1 MTTLSQDFPMIF
13 EPFFHRTS
21 IAMALLD
28 PRGVIT
34 ASNPALQTLLGFSAD
49 ELHGRH
55 LFKFIDGEDSPS
67 CRRLIHEMSTAP
79 TLRKSLGLCWICK
92 NGRILHGDLTLLSS
106 EIKGGAVDGLIATI
120 EDRSE
125 SKGAEERL
133 AYVTNFDP
141 LTGLAND
148 LLFRDRLK
156 LALCR
161 SRREA
166 SMAAVLVFNLKRFK
180 VFNDSFGLAVGD
192 RLLQE
197 VATRI
202 SCGIRQSDTVARLS
216 GDKFALLIEGLS
228 EMTGISPVLRKIR
241 EALGAPFF
249 VEDQEVFPST
259 SVGIALFPADGD
271 HAEELIRNAESAM
284 YRAVEK
290 GRNSYQ
296 YYTEGMNSQARHR
309 LRLESALYRA
319 LERNEFEVYYQ
330 PQIDPASGAPLG
342 VEALLRWN
350 HPERG
355 VVGPDEFI
363 PLLEETGLI
372 IAAGEWVLRSACA
385 QCRTWQSEGFS
396 GLRVAVNISARQFLE
411 KNFVAVLQEIL
422 RETGLRADS
431 LDLEITESVLM
442 QESERLTGILG
453 AIATLGI
460 HISIDDFGTGYS
472 SLAYLKRFP
481 VNGLKIDRSFIQGI
495 PENRDDMAI
504 AFAILSLA
512 GNLGLKVTAEGVETE
527 AQLDMLTTWRCQQLQ
542 GYLFARPMPADRF
555 PSWARE
561 ALATPGNYRPV

>member
-1 MTTLSQDFPMIF
+1 MLF
-13 EPFFHRTS
+13 EPFFRQTS

-28 PRGVIT
+28 SRGIIT
-34 ASNPALQTLLGFSAD
+34 ACNPALQSLLGFSAG
-49 ELHGRH
+49 ELHGRP
-55 LFKFIDGEDSPS
+55 LVELVDGEGSPS
-67 CRRLIHEMSTAP
+67 CRRLIHKVATASP
-79 TLRKSLGLCWICK
+79 LRMSLGLYWTCK
-92 NGRILHGDLTLLSS
+92 NGRVLPGDLTLLSTGKQPA
-106 EIKGGAVDGLIATI
+106 EGEGLIATI

-125 SKGAEERL
+125 SKGVEARL
-133 AYVTNFDP
+133 AYLTNFDP

-148 LLFRDRLK
+148 LLFRDRLTQ
-156 LALCR
+156 ALGR

-180 VFNDSFGLAVGD
+180 DFNDSFGLAIGD
-192 RLLQE
+192 RLLKE
-197 VATRI
+197 VASRI
-202 SCGIRQSDTVARLS
+202 SCGVRQSDTVARLS

-228 EMTGISPVLRKIR
+228 EMAGVILLLRKIR
-241 EALGAPFF
+241 EGLSAPFL

-259 SVGIALFPADGD
+259 TVGIALFPDDGD
-271 HAEELIRNAESAM
+271 QAEELIRNAESAM
-284 YRAVEK
+284 YRAGLN
-290 GRNSYQ
+290 GRNGYQ
-296 YYTEGMNSQARHR
+296 FYTEGMNSQARQR

-330 PQIDPASGAPLG
+330 PQVDPASGAPLG

-350 HPERG
+350 HPARG

-372 IAAGEWVLRSACA
+372 IAAGEWVLRTACA
-385 QCRTWQSEGFS
+385 QCRTWQGEGFP

-411 KNFVAVLQEIL
+411 KNFVAVLEEIL
-422 RETGLRADS
+422 KETGLRADS

-442 QESERLTGILG
+442 QESERLTGTLS
-453 AIATLGI
+453 AIALLGI

-504 AFAILSLA
+504 AFAVLSLA
-512 GNLGLKVTAEGVETE
+512 GNLGLRVTAEGVETE
-527 AQLDMLTTWRCQQLQ
+527 AQFGQLNTWRCQQLQ
-542 GYLFARPMPADRF
+542 GYLFARPMPADLF
-555 PSWARE
+555 PSWAMK
-561 ALATPGNYRPV
+561 ALATPGGYRPI